1 MSGTGILPVKNEI
14 IGRMPI
20 PPRPPVVFE
29 NSLRRGRRRYIQ
41 IYSGTT

>member
-1 MSGTGILPVKNEI
+1 MIGTGILPVKNEI

-29 NSLRRGRRRYIQ
+29 NSRRRGRRRYMEP
-41 IYSGTT
+41 YSGTT